1 MLAYMTDDPSMPT
14 PIGVFRQVFK
24 STYDGD
30 VEEQI
35 ANVTKKKGEGDLEKV
50 LFDANTWTVN

>member
-1 MLAYMTDDPSMPT
+1 MPT
-14 PIGVFRQVFK
+14 PVGVFRQVSK

-35 ANVTKKKGEGDLEKV
+35 EKVTQKKGEGDLEKV
-50 LFDANTWTVN
+50 LFDANTWTVV